1 METKT
6 TAQLSRT
13 ETDYTPKTYTSGENT
28 AFAIKMAVIVIAL
41 VGLLWVL
48 NRFL

>member
-6 TAQLSRT
+6 TDELSRS
-13 ETDYTPKTYTSGENT
+13 EKDYTPKTYTSGENT
-28 AFAIKMAVIVIAL
+28 AFAIKTAVVVIGL
-41 VGLLWVL
+41 IGLLWVL